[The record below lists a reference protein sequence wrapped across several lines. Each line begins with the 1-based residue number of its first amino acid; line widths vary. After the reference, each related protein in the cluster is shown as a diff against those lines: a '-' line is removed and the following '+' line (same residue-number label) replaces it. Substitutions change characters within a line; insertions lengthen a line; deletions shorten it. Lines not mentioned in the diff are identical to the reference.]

1 MLATTSLSSLPT
13 NPKSSPQVYLL
24 LLRLEARV
32 PLQEWKVPSISTG
45 AAGQVLWGGARTD
58 TCDQRPAE
66 VLLVTGTSSS
76 PVPSSCHPS
85 RPEGAYCHWPEQSWA
100 ALQRALGAVV
110 WASVPLPARRER
122 RRDWHLQSPR
132 RFLPRCSWQTPFR
145 SECRLPIFLKEIWP
159 AQNSGIRLLDVF
171 IPNEGSSA
179 ALTASFCTLNCL
191 GHAVHLIHALRLLG
205 TQDRPAFNIRRFSL
219 DFSDL

>member
-100 ALQRALGAVV
+100 ALQRALAL
-110 WASVPLPARRER
+110 WFELLSLCLPGESAGETDIYRVQ
-122 RRDWHLQSPR
+122 DDSSLVAPD
-132 RFLPRCSWQTPFR
+132 
-145 SECRLPIFLKEIWP
+145 
-159 AQNSGIRLLDVF
+159 RLLSEVNADS
-171 IPNEGSSA
+171 P
-179 ALTASFCTLNCL
+179 SF
-191 GHAVHLIHALRLLG
+191 
-205 TQDRPAFNIRRFSL
+205 
-219 DFSDL
+219 